1 MNTFKEI
8 TMKPFILKALDALKF
23 ETLTPVQSEVIPAA
37 INNENLMV
45 QSQTGSGKT
54 HSFLIPIFNK
64 IDPTKHEV
72 QVVITAP
79 SRELATQLYDM
90 AQQIA
95 SFSPDE
101 ISLVK
106 YIGGTDKGRQIE
118 RLKSSGQPQIVIGT
132 PGRIFDLMKENALW
146 VQTAHTLIIDEADMT
161 MDLGFFET
169 VDEIASRMPSK
180 LQFMVFSA
188 TIPQKVEVFLNK
200 YMASP
205 KLIQIEPKQLLT
217 EHVENYLINT
227 RGRSREK
234 LVYDLLTMGHP
245 YLALVFCNTRQYA
258 DELSLYLKNHGLKI
272 ATIHGGIPSR
282 ERARTMRQIKNL
294 DYQYVVASDLAAR
307 GIDIPGISM
316 VINTEIPT
324 ELEFF
329 VHRIGRT
336 GRNQLAGTAYTLVTP
351 DNDQDIAELES
362 KGIEFTQVDLSK
374 GEIVPATSRHQR
386 RNREDTQPVTQD
398 PVVKGMIGRNKKRK
412 VKPGYKRKLTEEIK
426 QHRRQKAKQTG
437 RQTRRAERTENKNKN
452 S

>member
-1 MNTFKEI
+1 MSTFKKI
-8 TMKPFILKALDALKF
+8 NIKPFIKDALDAINF
-23 ETLTPVQSEVIPAA
+23 VNLTPVQTEVIPFA
-37 INNENLMV
+37 IEGSNLMV

-64 IDPTKHEV
+64 IDPSKHEV

-101 ISLVK
+101 ISVVK
-106 YIGGTDKGRQIE
+106 YIGGTDKDRQIA
-118 RLKSSGQPQIVIGT
+118 RLKATGQPQIVIGT

-146 VQTAHTLIIDEADMT
+146 VQTTHTLIVDEADMT
-161 MDLGFFET
+161 MDLGFLNI
-169 VDEIASRMPSK
+169 VDEIASRMPEK

-188 TIPQKVEVFLNK
+188 TIPQPIEVFLNK
-200 YMASP
+200 YMVSP
-205 KLIQIEPKQLLT
+205 RRIQIEPKQTLTEFVENFLISTKGHSREELVYQLLT
-217 EHVENYLINT
+217 I
-227 RGRSREK
+227 
-234 LVYDLLTMGHP
+234 GHP

-258 DELSLYLKNHGLKI
+258 DELSQFLKNKGLKI
-272 ATIHGGIPSR
+272 ATVHGGISSR

-316 VINTEIPT
+316 VINTEIPK

-329 VHRIGRT
+329 VHRVGRT

-351 DNDQDIAELES
+351 DNDNDIAVLER
-362 KGIEFTQVDLSK
+362 KGIEFTHVELSK
-374 GEIVPATSRHQR
+374 GEIVLAKSRHQR
-386 RNREDTQPVTQD
+386 KNREDTKQVTED
-398 PVVKGMIGRNKKRK
+398 NVVKGMISKSKKQK
-412 VKPGYKRKLTEEIK
+412 VRPGYKRKLNEEIK
-426 QHRRQKAKQTG
+426 QHRRQKAKVTG
-437 RQTRRAERTENKNKN
+437 RQDRRSERRENKNKHK
-452 S
+452 